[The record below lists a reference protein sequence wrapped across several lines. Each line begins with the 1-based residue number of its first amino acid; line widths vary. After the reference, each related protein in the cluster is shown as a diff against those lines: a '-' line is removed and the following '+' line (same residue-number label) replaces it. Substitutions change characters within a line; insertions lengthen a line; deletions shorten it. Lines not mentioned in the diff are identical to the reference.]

1 MVIGELMRRAATPG
15 SQYLSES
22 RKGATAMTADDVIRT
37 HTQRFNGALLSRD
50 LEALSTIYSDDYMLV
65 RPDGSSLSKHEVLHD
80 LRDGGLMFKS
90 VELDDVKVRVYGPTA
105 LLTATAWTVTSRA
118 GKDTRSHARLLAV
131 YVADGDDLRLAHF
144 QSVRLD

>member
-1 MVIGELMRRAATPG
+1 
-15 SQYLSES
+15 
-22 RKGATAMTADDVIRT
+22 MTADDVIRT
-37 HTQRFNGALLSRD
+37 HTQTFNGALLSRD
-50 LEALSTIYSDDYMLV
+50 LEALSSIYADDYMLV

-131 YVADGDDLRLAHF
+131 YVADGDQLRLAHF
-144 QSVRLD
+144 QSVRLDG

>member
-1 MVIGELMRRAATPG
+1 
-15 SQYLSES
+15 
-22 RKGATAMTADDVIRT
+22 MTADDVIRT
-37 HTQRFNGALLSRD
+37 HMQRFNGALLSRD
-50 LEALSTIYSDDYMLV
+50 LEALSSIYADDYMLV

-90 VELDDVKVRVYGPTA
+90 VELDDVTVRVYGPTA

-131 YVADGDDLRLAHF
+131 YVADGACLRLAHF
-144 QSVRLD
+144 QSVRLDG

>member
-1 MVIGELMRRAATPG
+1 
-15 SQYLSES
+15 
-22 RKGATAMTADDVIRT
+22 MTADDVIRT

-50 LEALSTIYSDDYMLV
+50 LKALSSIYADDYVLV
-65 RPDGSSLSKHEVLHD
+65 RLDGSSLSKNEVLHD

-90 VELDDVKVRVYGPTA
+90 VELDDVKARVYGPTA

-131 YVADGDDLRLAHF
+131 YVADGDCLRLAHF
-144 QSVRLD
+144 QSVRLDG

>member
-1 MVIGELMRRAATPG
+1 
-15 SQYLSES
+15 
-22 RKGATAMTADDVIRT
+22 MTADDVIRT

-50 LEALSTIYSDDYMLV
+50 LKALSSIYADDYMLV

-80 LRDGGLMFKS
+80 LRHGGLMFKS

-131 YVADGDDLRLAHF
+131 YVADGDHLRLAHF
-144 QSVRLD
+144 QSVRLDG

>member
-1 MVIGELMRRAATPG
+1 
-15 SQYLSES
+15 
-22 RKGATAMTADDVIRT
+22 MTADDVIRT

-50 LEALSTIYSDDYMLV
+50 LEALSTIYTDDYMLV

-90 VELDDVKVRVYGPTA
+90 VELEGVKVRVYGPTA